1 MTDSSVS
8 ILYETPK
15 VDSFA
20 AFDFFSV
27 KTIYNPL
34 DLFNLE
40 IIDLTKKL
48 LLKKEKK
55 VSCWH
60 SSSSYCA
67 FLDDFFNIK
76 SIGAVA
82 DQS

>member
-1 MTDSSVS
+1 MTDSRVT
-8 ILYETPK
+8 ILDETPK

-34 DLFNLE
+34 DPFNLE

-48 LLKKEKK
+48 VFEKGEK
-55 VSCWH
+55 MYHVGILAH
-60 SSSSYCA
+60 PTVH
-67 FLDDFFNIK
+67 FLMTF
-76 SIGAVA
+76 ST
-82 DQS
+82 